1 MRLFPALSTPI
12 RTACVAV
19 AAAALLAAAPVVEA
33 QTVTASPASESTP
46 ASSPI
51 AQPRAQVPG
60 YYRMA
65 LGDEVVTALYDGYI
79 DLPAKTLL
87 GLSTQSIHGLLAR
100 MFVSSTSGMQTA
112 VNGYLIDTGSQRI
125 LVDTGSGTCFG
136 PTMGGL
142 AGNLRAAGYQPEQI
156 DVVLLTHLHPDH
168 ACGLL
173 TPQGQPAYP
182 NAQVYV
188 AAPEAGFWLSEVVA
202 ASKPKDM
209 QPFFKMARDAV
220 APYAA
225 AGRLKPF
232 RPGDEV
238 LPGVRSVI
246 ADGHTPGHSG
256 YLFASKGRSL
266 LVWGDVVHSHAVQFP
281 HPEVALEFDVD
292 PKQAVATRRKLFAEA
307 ARDKLWVGGAHLPF
321 PGLGHVR
328 KDGKAYAWV
337 PIEYGPLRTDR
348 AD

>member
-1 MRLFPALSTPI
+1 MRLFPTLSMPA
-12 RTACVAV
+12 RTAR
-19 AAAALLAAAPVVEA
+19 AAALAATLLATAGAVEA
-33 QTVTASPASESTP
+33 QTTAAAPAPP
-46 ASSPI
+46 AT
-51 AQPRAQVPG
+51 QQRAQVPG

-65 LGDEVVTALYDGYI
+65 LGDDVVTALYDGYV

-87 GLSTQSIHGLLAR
+87 GLSAQSIQGLLAR
-100 MFVSSTSGMQTA
+100 MFVSSTPGMQTA
-112 VNGYLIDTGSQRI
+112 VNGYLIDAGSQRI

-142 AGNLRAAGYQPEQI
+142 LGNVRAAGYQPEQI

-173 TPQGQPAYP
+173 TPQGQSAYP

-188 AAPEAGFWLSEVVA
+188 AAPEADFWLSEVVA

-232 RPGDEV
+232 KPGDEV
-238 LPGVRSVI
+238 LPGVRSVT
-246 ADGHTPGHSG
+246 ANGHTPGHSG

-266 LVWGDVVHSHAVQFP
+266 LVWGDIVHSHAVQFQ
-281 HPEVALEFDVD
+281 HPEVAMEFDVD
-292 PKQAVATRRKLFAEA
+292 PKQAVATRRRLFVEA
-307 ARDKLWVGGAHLPF
+307 AHDKLWVGGAHLPF

-348 AD
+348 QD

>member
-1 MRLFPALSTPI
+1 MRLPTSA
-12 RTACVAV
+12 AV
-19 AAAALLAAAPVVEA
+19 AITLATSIGFAHAQTAAPA
-33 QTVTASPASESTP
+33 PAAT
-46 ASSPI
+46 
-51 AQPRAQVPG
+51 QQRTQVPG

-79 DLPAKTLL
+79 DLPAKTLV
-87 GLSTQSIHGLLAR
+87 GMSAQSVQSLLAR
-100 MFVSSTSGMQTA
+100 MFVSSTPGMQTA

-136 PTMGGL
+136 PTMGSL
-142 AGNLRAAGYQPEQI
+142 AGNVRASGYQPEQI

-173 TPQGQPAYP
+173 TPQGQQAFP

-188 AAPEAGFWLSEVVA
+188 AASEADFWLSETIA

-209 QPFFKMARDAV
+209 QPFFKMARDSV

-225 AGRLKPF
+225 AGKLKQF
-232 RPGDEV
+232 KPGDAV
-238 LPGVRSVI
+238 LPGVRSVV
-246 ADGHTPGHSG
+246 ASGHTPGHSG
-256 YLFASKGRSL
+256 YLFASKGKSL
-266 LVWGDVVHSHAVQFP
+266 LVWGDIVHSHAVQFQ
-281 HPEVALEFDVD
+281 HPEVAFEYDVD
-292 PKQAVATRRKLFAEA
+292 QKQAVVSRRKLFGEA
-307 ARDKLWVGGAHLPF
+307 AQDKLWVAGAHLPF

-328 KDGKAYAWV
+328 RDGKAFAWV

-348 AD
+348 TD

>member
-1 MRLFPALSTPI
+1 MRLFPTLSTSA
-12 RTACVAV
+12 RTARA
-19 AAAALLAAAPVVEA
+19 ATLAAALLATAGAVEA
-33 QTVTASPASESTP
+33 QTAAVALAPSAASATSIT
-46 ASSPI
+46 
-51 AQPRAQVPG
+51 QQRAQVPG

-65 LGDEVVTALYDGYI
+65 LGDDVVTALYDGYI

-87 GLSTQSIHGLLAR
+87 GLSAQSIQGLLAR
-100 MFVSSTSGMQTA
+100 MFVSSTPGMQTA

-125 LVDTGSGTCFG
+125 LVDTGAGTCFG

-142 AGNLRAAGYQPEQI
+142 LGNVRAAGYQPDQI

-173 TPQGQPAYP
+173 TPQGQSAYP

-188 AAPEAGFWLSEVVA
+188 AAPEADFWLSEVIA

-209 QPFFKMARDAV
+209 QPLFKMARDAV

-232 RPGDEV
+232 KPGDEV
-238 LPGVRSVI
+238 LPGVRSVT
-246 ADGHTPGHSG
+246 ANGHTPGHSG

-266 LVWGDVVHSHAVQFP
+266 LVWGDIVHSHAVQFL
-281 HPEVALEFDVD
+281 HPEVAIEFDVD
-292 PKQAVATRRKLFAEA
+292 PKQAVATRRRLFAEA
-307 ARDKLWVGGAHLPF
+307 AHDKLWVGGAHLPF

-348 AD
+348 QD

>member
-1 MRLFPALSTPI
+1 MLA
-12 RTACVAV
+12 TAGA
-19 AAAALLAAAPVVEA
+19 VEA
-33 QTVTASPASESTP
+33 QTAAVAPAPSTTS
-46 ASSPI
+46 ATSSTSSTSI
-51 AQPRAQVPG
+51 TQQRAQVPG

-65 LGDEVVTALYDGYI
+65 LGDDVVTALYDGYI
-79 DLPAKTLL
+79 DLPAKALL
-87 GLSTQSIHGLLAR
+87 GLSAQSIQGLLAR
-100 MFVSSTSGMQTA
+100 MFVSSTPGMQTA
-112 VNGYLIDTGSQRI
+112 VNGFLIDTGSQRI
-125 LVDTGSGTCFG
+125 LVDTGAGTCFG

-142 AGNLRAAGYQPEQI
+142 LGNVRAAGYQPEQI

-188 AAPEAGFWLSEVVA
+188 AAPEADFWLSEVIA
-202 ASKPKDM
+202 ASKPKGM
-209 QPFFKMARDAV
+209 QPLFKMARDAV

-232 RPGDEV
+232 TPGDEV
-238 LPGVRSVI
+238 LPGVRSVT
-246 ADGHTPGHSG
+246 ANGHTPGHSG

-266 LVWGDVVHSHAVQFP
+266 LMWGDIVHSHAVQFQ
-281 HPEVALEFDVD
+281 HPEVAIEFDVD
-292 PKQAVATRRKLFAEA
+292 PKQAVATRRRLFAEA
-307 ARDKLWVGGAHLPF
+307 AHDKLWVGGAHLPF

-348 AD
+348 QD